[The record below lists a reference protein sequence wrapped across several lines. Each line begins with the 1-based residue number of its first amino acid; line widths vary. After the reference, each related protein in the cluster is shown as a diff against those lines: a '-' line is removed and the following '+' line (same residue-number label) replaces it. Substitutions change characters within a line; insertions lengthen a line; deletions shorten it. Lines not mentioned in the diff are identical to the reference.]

1 MIRRGPTADLSAVRR
16 DILAILVDKQQADRF
31 VLKSALNS
39 DRRDTVTNASVY
51 NELEQLCDDGLVEK
65 WSGDFSRENPNQ
77 YRITRDGLKTIAAHQ
92 NWLEAQL
99 DDGPPVCM
107 GVAD

>member
-16 DILAILVDKQQADRF
+16 DILAILVDKQQADQ
-31 VLKSALNS
+31 STIASTLNRDRKNTIS
-39 DRRDTVTNASVY
+39 DWAIYDN
-51 NELEQLCDDGLVEK
+51 LENLSKDGLIEK
-65 WSGDFSRENPNQ
+65 GQGRHSERNQ